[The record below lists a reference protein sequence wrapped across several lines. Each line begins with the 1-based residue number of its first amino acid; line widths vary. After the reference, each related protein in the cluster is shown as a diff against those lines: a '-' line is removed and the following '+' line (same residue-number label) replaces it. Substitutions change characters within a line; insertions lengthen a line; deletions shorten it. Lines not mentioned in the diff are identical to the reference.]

1 MKKDKQGCDLQT
13 CLLCRRGMQ
22 AWLPAIQAHKK
33 NFTLKKGD
41 TIFKEGDP
49 VNGIFFLYAGKMK
62 VHKHWADGKEL
73 IVRFAKEGDIVGH
86 RGIGTELVYPVTA
99 TALEASSV
107 CFFEIDFFNASLKVN
122 HDLLYELMQFYA
134 KELMESEKSMRNL
147 AHMSVKGRLANALL
161 TLKNKF
167 GFDKD
172 GFIAFPLSKQD
183 MSSYIGATYETT
195 FRMMNELIN
204 DKIIAVSGKHITIK
218 QEEKLRL
225 LIKED

>member
-1 MKKDKQGCDLQT
+1 MQT

-134 KELMESEKSMRNL
+134 RELMESEKSMRNL

-204 DKIIAVSGKHITIK
+204 DQIIAVSGKHITIK

-225 LIKED
+225 LIRED